1 MATEFGYG
9 LFYGDAEFAYRD
21 WYMNRGR
28 ADGHKPRDESSYDSP
43 EKRWAIAKY
52 LIDEGWMSK
61 LAEFKKDFPEGP
73 YPSVT
78 KLLQEWGET
87 TKLEQMK
94 KNCPQYVD

>member
-1 MATEFGYG
+1 MSNKFHFGM
-9 LFYGDAEFAYRD
+9 FYGDADFAYRD
-21 WYMNRGR
+21 WLRDQGR
-28 ADGHKPRDESSYDSP
+28 PEGDKHYAEAYDTP

-52 LIDEGWMSK
+52 LIDEGRMSD
-61 LAEFKKDFPEGP
+61 LAEFKQAFPEGP

-94 KNCPQYVD
+94 KYCPQYVD

>member
-1 MATEFGYG
+1 MSNEFHYG

-21 WYMNRGR
+21 WYMNKGWTGE
-28 ADGHKPRDESSYDSP
+28 DKPRDESSYDTP
-43 EKRWAIAKY
+43 GKRWAIAKY
-52 LIDEGWMSK
+52 LIDEGWMDQ

-78 KLLQEWGET
+78 KLLQAWGET
-87 TKLEQMK
+87 EKLERMK

>member
-21 WYMNRGR
+21 WYRNKGR
-28 ADGHKPRDESSYDSP
+28 AEENKRRTESYDTP
-43 EKRWAIAKY
+43 EKRWDIAIY
-52 LIDEGWMSK
+52 LIDEGWMDQ

-87 TKLEQMK
+87 EKLEQLK